1 MDDAPE
7 QPPKTFSADEAQ
19 ALLSQVAPLIQQ
31 LQGLQRSIIETN
43 KQLDETVAKVAG
55 GNGYPIQ
62 SLKERIQHLTTHQLQ
77 LIEAFQSALNE
88 LEELGCV
95 VKDPSAG
102 LADFYSLR
110 GSELVFLCWKLGETR
125 IEFWHTLEGGYAGR
139 QPLDAPQTR

>member
-7 QPPKTFSADEAQ
+7 QPPKTFTADEAQ
-19 ALLSQVAPLIQQ
+19 ALLPRVIPLIQQ

-77 LIEAFQSALNE
+77 LIEAFHSALKE
-88 LEELGCV
+88 LEALGCML
-95 VKDPSAG
+95 KDPSAG

-139 QPLDAPQTR
+139 QPLDDPP